1 MADTGEWEL
10 VGKPSKKN
18 KNASVAN
25 GKLSKEEK
33 KQFLSK
39 APRVIPTVST
49 SPVKYFPGC
58 IDVEVIGKENRLP
71 NSPKAVSEP
80 TKKKPEKKKKKDN
93 ALHQPGTLEEA
104 VRRLS
109 VAQMQNLLD
118 VVVSRFHDSPLIWL
132 KDLASYLNVRV
143 NPIHSPDPA
152 FRGQPLDYPV
162 SHMNEEVKKLVL
174 STVSGCSDGVLAAF
188 HKHCVQ
194 AMVQEQVKGL
204 GVVGYKI
211 FIQIL
216 AMHRPE
222 VGVMNLPFYCEL
234 RHDLQSQTPACLSLL
249 WAVGQSGV
257 GNFTI
262 GLRVWLELMM
272 PVIGLKNYSSLVV
285 EYGSMVFGGG
295 AGESGNVLGV
305 RQFYSIFDF
314 TWTTSASLPKSVQRQ
329 LFALYPKVKTTAF
342 SSSPENTLRNFFPS
356 FLRRLDPYAQ
366 HPLRVELLTC
376 LVQCLTQDTQCW
388 SIWSQLYLKHLPQSS
403 ILLHHLGEEWNVL
416 GQSLRVQVKEAR
428 EAVEGFARSNKQLAV
443 KSRAVTG
450 VREAT
455 EATKYLWFCAL
466 SLKMEEYNIRLRFSY
481 IKASNSYWRYGRGIA
496 RSTTPGED
504 GSEYSSR
511 EDLIDPP
518 TRPSSSRRK
527 KQTTLNKPKQRYKS
541 GYSSSDDFLNEYDSD
556 VTDGLMSSGL
566 PETDGSVFSSREDLL
581 DPPVKCSGNVSR
593 FIRLSSSGKGSSV
606 SRVSSRQDFHCDTL
620 PQIKI
625 FGEVPQ
631 NVNKN
636 VEDIHCINNS
646 EKNQQNETKKATHC
660 SQGGDVRSE
669 SPGGM
674 IFMKFG
680 ERSTCTTPRCTTP
693 DKIVAVQQR
702 VQTAVIN
709 TVHRLVSHIG
719 KVQEEIGLV
728 EEKCVHLKDTMCA
741 LEYDQ
746 YLLNEKLANLEEQ
759 FKSSCQHFSK
769 SDPLHSNQ
777 EDISQTGNSAPY
789 QCTPQKLFTRRNSV
803 NEISDNTKR
812 STDKA
817 QMSSTG
823 MIITDVQFDSIN
835 SSTTLSDVNNSLS
848 VSQDDFVLLSQMKV
862 VQEKSKAKTPRIMK
876 LLGIL
881 FVAAII
887 WDIKSAGSFYGSRVG
902 QTVERLGVVPYL
914 EAFGRAS
921 RKVFIQSY
929 RWCVMNV
936 PIMYSRSCE
945 LASPYLQLVVEK
957 TSVVWGYCWGLLET
971 AAAYVPV
978 AKQKFETSLP
988 GVSTALTHYGNVGW
1002 QLLQD
1007 GYANIREASAPY
1019 LLQAHQFLITKV
1031 FVGPLAPEKLQ
1042 EHLVWAIDYV
1052 SQHLVRLHSG
1062 LVNALNDT
1070 TPSPKAV

>member
-18 KNASVAN
+18 KNASVTN

-33 KQFLSK
+33 KQFLNK
-39 APRVIPTVST
+39 APRIIPTVST

-80 TKKKPEKKKKKDN
+80 PKKKPEKKKKKDN

-152 FRGQPLDYPV
+152 FRGHPLDYPV
-162 SHMNEEVKKLVL
+162 SFMNEEVKKLVL

-222 VGVMNLPFYCEL
+222 VGVVNLPFYCEL
-234 RHDLQSQTPACLSLL
+234 RQDLQSQTPACLSLL

-356 FLRRLDPYAQ
+356 FLRRLDPYTP

-388 SIWSQLYLKHLPQSS
+388 SIWSQLYLKHLPQSA

-416 GQSLRVQVKEAR
+416 GQSLRVQVREAR
-428 EAVEGFARSNKQLAV
+428 EAVAGFARSNKQLAV

-455 EATKYLWFCAL
+455 EAT
-466 SLKMEEYNIRLRFSY
+466 
-481 IKASNSYWRYGRGIA
+481 
-496 RSTTPGED
+496 
-504 GSEYSSR
+504 
-511 EDLIDPP
+511 
-518 TRPSSSRRK
+518 
-527 KQTTLNKPKQRYKS
+527 Q
-541 GYSSSDDFLNEYDSD
+541 
-556 VTDGLMSSGL
+556 
-566 PETDGSVFSSREDLL
+566 
-581 DPPVKCSGNVSR
+581 
-593 FIRLSSSGKGSSV
+593 
-606 SRVSSRQDFHCDTL
+606 
-620 PQIKI
+620 
-625 FGEVPQ
+625 
-631 NVNKN
+631 
-636 VEDIHCINNS
+636 
-646 EKNQQNETKKATHC
+646 
-660 SQGGDVRSE
+660 
-669 SPGGM
+669 
-674 IFMKFG
+674 
-680 ERSTCTTPRCTTP
+680 
-693 DKIVAVQQR
+693 
-702 VQTAVIN
+702 
-709 TVHRLVSHIG
+709 
-719 KVQEEIGLV
+719 
-728 EEKCVHLKDTMCA
+728 
-741 LEYDQ
+741 
-746 YLLNEKLANLEEQ
+746 
-759 FKSSCQHFSK
+759 
-769 SDPLHSNQ
+769 
-777 EDISQTGNSAPY
+777 
-789 QCTPQKLFTRRNSV
+789 
-803 NEISDNTKR
+803 
-812 STDKA
+812 
-817 QMSSTG
+817 
-823 MIITDVQFDSIN
+823 
-835 SSTTLSDVNNSLS
+835 
-848 VSQDDFVLLSQMKV
+848 VLLSQMKV

-876 LLGIL
+876 LLGL
-881 FVAAII
+881 LLVAAII

-921 RKVFIQSY
+921 RKAFIQSY

-945 LASPYLQLVVEK
+945 LAGPYLQLVVEK

-971 AAAYVPV
+971 AAAYIPV

-988 GVSTALTHYGNVGW
+988 GVSAALTHYGSVGW

-1052 SQHLVRLHSG
+1052 SQHLGRLHSG

-1070 TPSPKAV
+1070 TLSPKAV